1 MASADRQVARWDGS
15 TSGAV
20 ERLERHQRALWAV
33 VALAL
38 LADTA
43 LTAYGL
49 HVGMFE
55 ANPIMRSAV
64 AAFGTPGL
72 LLPKAAA
79 LFAAVGIR
87 AAVSERLRAVVPA
100 TLATPWLVAA
110 GVNLVGIASL

>member
-1 MASADRQVARWDGS
+1 MASADRQVTRWDGS
-15 TSGAV
+15 TSGTI
-20 ERLERHQRALWAV
+20 ETLERHQRALWAV
-33 VALAL
+33 VALSL

-55 ANPIMRSAV
+55 ANPIMRGAV

-72 LLPKAAA
+72 LVPKAVS
-79 LFAAVGIR
+79 LVAAVGIW
-87 AAVSERLRAVVPA
+87 AAVSEHLRAVVPA